1 MQITWRQMV
10 VNLLAGVTCHFH
22 TSSTDTNL
30 RETDGFHTCTG
41 TGKITF
47 WKVSASMSASV
58 SASVSAV
65 P

>member
-1 MQITWRQMV
+1 M
-10 VNLLAGVTCHFH
+10 NLLAGVTCHFH
-22 TSSTDTNL
+22 MSSTDTNL

-47 WKVSASMSASV
+47 WKVSTSMIASV
-58 SASVSAV
+58 SALVSAV